1 MLGKILIAN
10 PSLEDIRFQS
20 AVILICESTDDVVM
34 GLILNKPLQNF
45 NVGQLLKIMKL
56 AENSSNINE
65 KVFFGGP
72 VHTNQGFIV
81 HSENKNNSNSECIFE
96 DIHISSSNEV
106 FINILND
113 KYFLHSKIFLGCTV
127 WDKIQLDNEILDN
140 SWIVSDASRDLI
152 FYNNK
157 NSELPIWNKSLR
169 LIGVDPLKLINYS
182 GKA

>member
-45 NVGQLLKIMKL
+45 DVGQLLKIMKL
-56 AENSSNINE
+56 GENSNKVKEN
-65 KVFFGGP
+65 VFFGGP

-106 FINILND
+106 FVNIIND
-113 KYFLHSKIFLGCTV
+113 EYFLHSKIFLGCAV

-140 SWIVSDASRDLI
+140 SWIISDATKDLI
-152 FYNNK
+152 FYNND
-157 NSELPIWNKSLR
+157 NDLHLWNKSLK